1 VGRRVTLRQR
11 QALVE
16 RIRAEVAAIVEDVEA
31 AAETIRVI
39 SAGAR
44 PPTPL
49 EQTALRLAGEAQRRQ
64 QLELVR
70 LSREYESVAFRV
82 APTGAAPARAA

>member
-1 VGRRVTLRQR
+1 VGRRITLERR

-39 SAGAR
+39 SSGSRA
-44 PPTPL
+44 PTPF
-49 EQTALRLAGEAQRRQ
+49 EQTALQLVGEQQRRQ

-70 LSREYESVAFRV
+70 LSREYESVAFRI
-82 APTGAAPARAA
+82 APTGVAPARAA